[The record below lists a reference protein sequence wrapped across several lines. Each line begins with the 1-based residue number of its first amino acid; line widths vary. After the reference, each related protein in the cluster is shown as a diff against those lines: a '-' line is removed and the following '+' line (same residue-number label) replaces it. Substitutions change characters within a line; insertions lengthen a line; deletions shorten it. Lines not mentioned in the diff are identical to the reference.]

1 MDQNLN
7 ALSFIVQ
14 KEAHIAPVII
24 KMWYQEVLME
34 PQHYKNNFVSGVPS
48 ILRWTR
54 RVALYALCVESRS
67 TTIFLQ

>member
-34 PQHYKNNFVSGVPS
+34 PP
-48 ILRWTR
+48 T
-54 RVALYALCVESRS
+54 
-67 TTIFLQ
+67 LQK